1 MSSSEQDLAE
11 GPLTQLINLLTS
23 QDDQPREQEYQLPKK
38 EFRHPGK
45 EDQRLR
51 QGDQCPEGEYR
62 HLGLECQHLSLG
74 KQTLGQ
80 ENLHMWQETC
90 QRQQVGLHLGQSEG
104 PLWQEDRAIGQE
116 NQQPV
121 IGQVCRALFSTPK
134 GVSSHTYRPSPSEYF
149 MGRSSSSQ
157 CACSFQMPLG
167 NDIAPPK
174 IFNVMEEE
182 EEDFDGVLESLPAC
196 ETLLLHISSSFS
208 STESFDCQ
216 PLDELWTCD
225 VEPTENPGSVPPNW
239 QSSHFTASCQK
250 DGIHQLP
257 MPEDCLYQSSSLFSD
272 KESSEMF
279 DQSTDPQ
286 IESQDEKDQGNRQAQ
301 ITSIGDKNSILEIL
315 RSAGVPHMDEDR
327 AQLHCQEKACI
338 TGMQKWAFSSQPKE
352 DLNHDPAEITVDTL
366 NAHVFIWA
374 QDLEKGTFVPQ
385 DKGKKLIREM
395 QKRIFNNEDTEGHE
409 ATTSTLRHDPLQ
421 IHIPRTQQ
429 DPAEHSSRNQVST
442 HPDAVGHPIH
452 QISQHLRKRNQG
464 QPWEVKRRTRT
475 VNWSLLD
482 VKTKPRG
489 AREGQKALSRG
500 WAKPHTIIAGLQ
512 GHQQPIKTD
521 SPPSDLCLAQSIQG
535 CACS

>member
-409 ATTSTLRHDPLQ
+409 ATTSKTFVASNYTPQVHSDMTPFRYTYPE
-421 IHIPRTQQ
+421 PSKTQQ
-429 DPAEHSSRNQVST
+429 NTAQGIRCPPTLTQWAIQYIKYLNTSEKETRDSHGKSKEEPGLST
-442 HPDAVGHPIH
+442 GV
-452 QISQHLRKRNQG
+452 
-464 QPWEVKRRTRT
+464 
-475 VNWSLLD
+475 
-482 VKTKPRG
+482 
-489 AREGQKALSRG
+489 
-500 WAKPHTIIAGLQ
+500 
-512 GHQQPIKTD
+512 
-521 SPPSDLCLAQSIQG
+521 CLM
-535 CACS
+535 